1 MYLFC
6 TFVFLILVTVPFLF
20 LFTHKRTNARTHE
33 HLTIQDNMNHDLTM
47 ILDNTLAS
55 VGSQGGHVIGH
66 YKPDTDTQA
75 ETKDPLILGS

>member
-1 MYLFC
+1 
-6 TFVFLILVTVPFLF
+6 
-20 LFTHKRTNARTHE
+20 
-33 HLTIQDNMNHDLTM
+33 M